1 MHRVGEKIVVTSDG
15 CRLSRA
21 GNGVA
26 LIFVPRRRPSSGP
39 SRIAEA
45 MRPALGGRR
54 GLFRPSLAPADSK
67 PVRALPMPKAMRQC
81 KARTL
86 PQAMQLVT
94 RKFYAPRRI
103 PSPKKTTGTPQRAR
117 RTARPPYRHGCH
129 LRLTDPPRFAQT
141 AEGVKA
147 GHVWAVRC
155 KNSRDLCGGALD
167 CEDWDAFPK

>member
-1 MHRVGEKIVVTSDG
+1 MSLDGEHCTESVKRCCDLR
-15 CRLSRA
+15 RLPAVES
-21 GNGVA
+21 GQ
-26 LIFVPRRRPSSGP
+26 RRRIDFRASPQAVVRDSRSDAAGLGREARIVSSDSCPGGLEAG
-39 SRIAEA
+39 SRIAE
-45 MRPALGGRR
+45 G
-54 GLFRPSLAPADSK
+54 D
-67 PVRALPMPKAMRQC
+67 
-81 KARTL
+81 
-86 PQAMQLVT
+86 QLVT